1 MLLHALLD
9 DLELRDHL
17 LEVRG
22 DTGID
27 VGSIVHDSREVA
39 PGALFCCIPGA
50 RSDGHDHAPEALR
63 AGAVALLVE
72 RMLSVA
78 APQARVDAVRR
89 VLGPLCARF
98 YGNPSRALRVLGVTG
113 TNGKTST
120 TYLLEAIA
128 RANGDRAGVIG
139 TIEARIDGAVVPLRH
154 TTPEATDLQAL
165 LARMRDHAV
174 DTVAMEVSSHALD

>member
-50 RSDGHDHAPEALR
+50 RSDGHHGFIMVEIQKPDNPGDQQEHGEHGELF
-63 AGAVALLVE
+63 LL
-72 RMLSVA
+72 LH
-78 APQARVDAVRR
+78 
-89 VLGPLCARF
+89 
-98 YGNPSRALRVLGVTG
+98 
-113 TNGKTST
+113 
-120 TYLLEAIA
+120 
-128 RANGDRAGVIG
+128 
-139 TIEARIDGAVVPLRH
+139 VPIRK
-154 TTPEATDLQAL
+154 
-165 LARMRDHAV
+165 
-174 DTVAMEVSSHALD
+174 